1 MNLLAN
7 SVALAAKEAE
17 KEGLLKK
24 SEVFG
29 ETTEAAK
36 KIAQQQGV
44 VLTQPPVV
52 DQAKELIKEGPK
64 MVNFSNENSMQL
76 GASSTRF
83 H

>member
-1 MNLLAN
+1 M
-7 SVALAAKEAE
+7 
-17 KEGLLKK
+17 KK

-44 VLTQPPVV
+44 VVTQPPVV

-64 MVNFSNENSMQL
+64 MVNFLNENSMQL

>member
-1 MNLLAN
+1 MNLLGN

-24 SEVFG
+24 TEVFG

-36 KIAQQQGV
+36 KIAQQGV
-44 VLTQPPVV
+44 VVTQPPVV

-64 MVNFSNENSMQL
+64 MVNFFNENSIQL
-76 GASSTRF
+76 GASSSPF